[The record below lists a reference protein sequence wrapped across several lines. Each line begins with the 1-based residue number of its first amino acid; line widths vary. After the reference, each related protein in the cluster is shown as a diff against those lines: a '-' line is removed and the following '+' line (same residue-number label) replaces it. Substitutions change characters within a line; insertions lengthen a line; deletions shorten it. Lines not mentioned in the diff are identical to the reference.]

1 MHQLT
6 DSPRKKGQTAPPPD
20 ALTRY
25 GHWTRTW
32 AGVDPRVLAHFCT
45 VSEAKEAAR
54 SAMHRSV
61 PQNKYPWAGPPAA
74 QWKPAATVLLLRSG
88 PVPQH
93 QNPHTNGETHPA
105 HMLCKQLPLAPGVLA
120 PAWREDQAGLRS
132 GPLTGERTGGLRNSQ
147 NGLEVWVS
155 APWTTGVSPCERGI
169 TGWRRPAQGPREH
182 RARAAPCRGLG
193 QCWLRACGWA
203 WGSICKRGGWNP
215 GLPSCSPAPI
225 LWDSNIQSV
234 AVDGSVSN
242 TGQR

>member
-61 PQNKYPWAGPPAA
+61 PQNKYPWAGSPAA

-132 GPLTGERTGGLRNSQ
+132 GPLAVWGKNWGSEELAEWTGS
-147 NGLEVWVS
+147 V
-155 APWTTGVSPCERGI
+155 GVS
-169 TGWRRPAQGPREH
+169 
-182 RARAAPCRGLG
+182 
-193 QCWLRACGWA
+193 
-203 WGSICKRGGWNP
+203 
-215 GLPSCSPAPI
+215 
-225 LWDSNIQSV
+225 SV
-234 AVDGSVSN
+234 DHGRL
-242 TGQR
+242 TL